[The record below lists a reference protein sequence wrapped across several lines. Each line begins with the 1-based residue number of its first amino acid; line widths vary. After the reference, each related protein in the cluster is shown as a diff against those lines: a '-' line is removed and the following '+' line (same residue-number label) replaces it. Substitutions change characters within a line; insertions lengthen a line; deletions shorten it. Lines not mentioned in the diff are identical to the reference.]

1 MVFKTLASLSKQANK
16 TAGYGIY
23 HHPFF
28 EPSYTKTQN
37 ICGFDNVIHNDNKT
51 SQNKTKYVAAVSTTA
66 NNLIIID
73 QKNGDPSDTKS
84 RKLLIK
90 KSTHKVSKNGHVS
103 ISVTQIDKAF
113 SKLSIRKS
121 NSALI
126 RTFTISNNSLKHLE
140 SCKRFYSTDR
150 AARLLDELNMNE
162 ESNRL
167 EQGKKSAQIEELE
180 ETAEAQQE
188 EQSSTSGL
196 EDEIRMIHSFVSQ
209 KRYNEVF
216 ALYLR
221 AKAKEIKLDRNVY
234 TMVLRAITKR
244 ETNETVEEKL
254 THLLNVYSDLLTS
267 NIKPNKDIYELVI
280 GSLLAGATKQTY
292 EFTTGQDFL
301 KIAIELLIITKD
313 YNASFAPQLYRDL
326 LTSLNM
332 YKFNFGIT
340 NNDLQNMCGSIIN
353 EPVYYMG
360 LIKLCQLSQDSK
372 GAIELYH
379 TYQSQ
384 CNENK
389 SLVNH
394 QFEIYSVLVQ
404 TLIGCHEKDMATKFL
419 NSIIEE
425 VRVKSGMSS
434 QIKML
439 LSSYLIGLA
448 NINQI
453 KECETM
459 LATINQISW
468 LPDVSVKSLLFTVK
482 KCLDNSQPE
491 LAWKFWNFAVTRSD
505 FDSDQALSSE
515 KLLDEYV
522 GSDVYN
528 MLVVS
533 LMNSRDTN
541 HVVKFCKEM
550 LIKSSIQL
558 EVQPLLSLIRYL
570 RACHLDTVLLNVVV
584 NQGNK
589 SANLNQYLS
598 IVIDSLPVPMVS
610 QLMNTNFFKK
620 CCEDYRLVKDNIYGI
635 MKAFK
640 LMEEYEWKQ
649 QQTQDTTIMKK
660 FSYYKKVIS
669 YELNEIS
676 NHYVEIPEE
685 LEQFKQYLAV
695 GSN

>member
-73 QKNGDPSDTKS
+73 QKNGDPNDTKS

-162 ESNRL
+162 ETNKL

-180 ETAEAQQE
+180 ETAEPQQE
-188 EQSSTSGL
+188 EQSSTSGM

-221 AKAKEIKLDRNVY
+221 AKAKEIKLDRSVY

-313 YNASFAPQLYRDL
+313 YNAS
-326 LTSLNM
+326 
-332 YKFNFGIT
+332 
-340 NNDLQNMCGSIIN
+340 
-353 EPVYYMG
+353 
-360 LIKLCQLSQDSK
+360 
-372 GAIELYH
+372 
-379 TYQSQ
+379 
-384 CNENK
+384 
-389 SLVNH
+389 
-394 QFEIYSVLVQ
+394 
-404 TLIGCHEKDMATKFL
+404 
-419 NSIIEE
+419 
-425 VRVKSGMSS
+425 
-434 QIKML
+434 
-439 LSSYLIGLA
+439 
-448 NINQI
+448 
-453 KECETM
+453 
-459 LATINQISW
+459 
-468 LPDVSVKSLLFTVK
+468 
-482 KCLDNSQPE
+482 
-491 LAWKFWNFAVTRSD
+491 
-505 FDSDQALSSE
+505 
-515 KLLDEYV
+515 
-522 GSDVYN
+522 
-528 MLVVS
+528 
-533 LMNSRDTN
+533 
-541 HVVKFCKEM
+541 
-550 LIKSSIQL
+550 
-558 EVQPLLSLIRYL
+558 
-570 RACHLDTVLLNVVV
+570 
-584 NQGNK
+584 
-589 SANLNQYLS
+589 
-598 IVIDSLPVPMVS
+598 
-610 QLMNTNFFKK
+610 
-620 CCEDYRLVKDNIYGI
+620 
-635 MKAFK
+635 
-640 LMEEYEWKQ
+640 
-649 QQTQDTTIMKK
+649 
-660 FSYYKKVIS
+660 
-669 YELNEIS
+669 
-676 NHYVEIPEE
+676 
-685 LEQFKQYLAV
+685 
-695 GSN
+695 